1 MKHGRSKLALTLSA
15 VLLCSCGGSGG
26 GSGPHTVSIKVSGLV
41 GSRLALQLNGA
52 TSGSAIGPAAN
63 GSYSSLFSS
72 LASGTAYNITVAT
85 QPTTP
90 SQTCIVQNGSG
101 TISDSDITNV
111 EVACTT
117 NPPRFLYMPV
127 HGANSISGFQIDA
140 TSGALTPIPG
150 SPFADNALPAG
161 MVVDSAGSYA
171 YVANINGTTGGDV
184 AVFTIDRGNGALTPY
199 SDVDLGADRPYSI
212 AVDASGKFVFVT
224 ASTRLYGFTS
234 DHGTLKPMQ
243 GSPFNGLNPSGGFLE
258 EVVVD
263 PLGRF
268 VYVNSDYGTFVLQLN
283 TDTGSV
289 SVSPGSPSDVRVN
302 VTTPSGKYVYAAYS
316 GIDGGVVDPTTG
328 ALTNAPGFP
337 VGGSNEPY
345 TASAIDPFGK
355 YFYAIHTHSNL
366 VSFAAIDPGTGAV
379 NINPPVN
386 QVQFGFYPGYA
397 AIDPL
402 GQFFYIMQVP
412 PDNII
417 WGQSNTPPPADYQGA
432 VSVFKIDRS
441 TGGLTEI
448 SGSPFPALNPS
459 GSIVISN

>member
-1 MKHGRSKLALTLSA
+1 MKHNRSNLALTLSA
-15 VLLCSCGGSGG
+15 VLLCSCGGGGG
-26 GSGPHTVSIKVSGLV
+26 GSGPHTVSVKVSGLV

-63 GSYSSLFSS
+63 GSYSNLFSR

-111 EVACTT
+111 EVVCTT

-171 YVANINGTTGGDV
+171 YVANIKGTTGGDV

-199 SDVDLGADRPYSI
+199 SDVDLGADLASSI
-212 AVDASGKFVFVT
+212 AIDASGKFVFVT
-224 ASTRLYGFTS
+224 TPAHVYGFIS
-234 DHGTLKPMQ
+234 DHGTLKAMQ
-243 GSPFNGLNPSGGFLE
+243 GSPFDGVHPPGGFLAP
-258 EVVVD
+258 VVVD
-263 PLGRF
+263 PLERF
-268 VYVNSDYGTFVLQLN
+268 AYVNTDYGTFVLQLN
-283 TDTGSV
+283 TVAGTV
-289 SVSPGSPSDVRVN
+289 SVTPGSPFDVRVA
-302 VTTPSGKYVYAAYS
+302 VATPSGKYVYAAY
-316 GIDGGVVDPTTG
+316 GGVDGGAVDPTTG

-337 VGGSNEPY
+337 VGSSNEPY
-345 TASAIDPFGK
+345 TASAVDPLGK
-355 YFYAIHTHSNL
+355 YFYAIHTHANL
-366 VSFAAIDPGTGAV
+366 VAYGAIDPSTGAV
-379 NINPPVN
+379 NVNPPVTP
-386 QVQFGFYPGYA
+386 VILSFYPGYG

-402 GQFFYIMQVP
+402 GQYMYIMQVP
-412 PDNII
+412 PDNLI
-417 WGQSNTPPPADYQGA
+417 WGQSSSPPPADYQGA
-432 VSVFKIDRS
+432 VSVFKIDRN

>member
-1 MKHGRSKLALTLSA
+1 MKHSRSKLALTVST
-15 VLLCSCGGSGG
+15 VLLCSCGGGG
-26 GSGPHTVSIKVSGLV
+26 SSGPHTVSVKVSGLV
-41 GSRLALQLNGA
+41 GSRLALQLNGTA
-52 TSGSAIGPAAN
+52 SGSAIGPAAN
-63 GSYSSLFSS
+63 GSYSNLFSS

-111 EVACTT
+111 EVDCTT
-117 NPPRFLYMPV
+117 NPPRFLYTPV

-199 SDVDLGADRPYSI
+199 SDVDLGADIPNSI
-212 AVDASGKFVFVT
+212 AIDASGKFVFVT
-224 ASTRLYGFTS
+224 ASAHIYGFTS

-243 GSPFNGLNPSGGFLE
+243 GSPFSEMSPQGDRPGT
-258 EVVVD
+258 VVVD
-263 PLGRF
+263 PLERF
-268 VYVNSDYGTFVLQLN
+268 VYVDSDYGTFVLQLN
-283 TDTGSV
+283 TDAGSV
-289 SVSPGSPSDVRVN
+289 SVTPGSPFDVRVA
-302 VTTPSGKYVYAAYS
+302 VATPSGKYVYAAEG

-345 TASAIDPFGK
+345 TASAVDPLGK
-355 YFYAIHTHSNL
+355 YFYSIHTHANL
-366 VSFAAIDPGTGAV
+366 VSFGAIDPGTGAV

-386 QVQFGFYPGYA
+386 EVQFSFYPGYA

-412 PDNII
+412 PNNLI
-417 WGQSNTPPPADYQGA
+417 WGQSSSPPPADYQGA

-448 SGSPFPALNPS
+448 SGSPFPALNPTA
-459 GSIVISN
+459 SIVISN